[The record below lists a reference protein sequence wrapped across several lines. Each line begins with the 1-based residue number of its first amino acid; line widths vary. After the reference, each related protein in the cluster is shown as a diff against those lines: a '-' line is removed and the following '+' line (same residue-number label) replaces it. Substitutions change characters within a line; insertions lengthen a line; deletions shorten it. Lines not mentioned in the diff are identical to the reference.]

1 MKFKSSLEKN
11 KVIEE
16 SALNHTSSQHITTKA
31 TKKSDGFLPCQGAK
45 ANAKQAKLKASRP
58 GSSPSSP
65 PSKDEQK
72 DSTRPQEGMDLK
84 DLDFPPGFTL
94 KIPRIAAQNGC

>member
-1 MKFKSSLEKN
+1 VKFKSSLEKN

-16 SALNHTSSQHITTKA
+16 SALHHTSSQHITTKA

-45 ANAKQAKLKASRP
+45 ANAKQAKQLKASRP

-72 DSTRPQEGMDLK
+72 DSTRPQD
-84 DLDFPPGFTL
+84 
-94 KIPRIAAQNGC
+94 Q